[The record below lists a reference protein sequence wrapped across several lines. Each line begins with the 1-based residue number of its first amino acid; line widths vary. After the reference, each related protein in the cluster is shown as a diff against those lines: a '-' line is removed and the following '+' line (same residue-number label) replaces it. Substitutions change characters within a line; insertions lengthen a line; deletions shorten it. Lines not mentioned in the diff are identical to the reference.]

1 VVDKNGRPL
10 SECPPVTLSIV
21 SCPGE
26 FPTGPSITVAPDS
39 DITIRDGAAAME
51 FRSYYS
57 GKTVIR
63 ASSPGLKDA
72 TVQITSRGEPRYVAG
87 KTPAV
92 MPRPYVH
99 FTEASLTNAVLTLGR
114 DNPTRTSS
122 EASGHSSRVANDGN
136 PATFWQADAGDANPW
151 IQIDLERMVTVNRT
165 KLTFPAPGNWRYK
178 IEISENGESWKSLF
192 DQTATADVTAERTDV
207 LSTGSISGR
216 FVRVSLTG
224 LPASKAASV
233 AEIEV
238 FGTQSSR

>member
-1 VVDKNGRPL
+1 
-10 SECPPVTLSIV
+10 
-21 SCPGE
+21 
-26 FPTGPSITVAPDS
+26 
-39 DITIRDGAAAME
+39 
-51 FRSYYS
+51 
-57 GKTVIR
+57 
-63 ASSPGLKDA
+63 
-72 TVQITSRGEPRYVAG
+72 
-87 KTPAV
+87 
-92 MPRPYVH
+92 VH
-99 FTEASLTNAVLTLGR
+99 FTEASPTNNLIALGR
-114 DNPTRTSS
+114 DNPTRASS
-122 EASGHSSRVANDGN
+122 EASGHSTRLANDGN
-136 PATFWQADAGDANPW
+136 PATFWQADPSDANPW
-151 IQIDLERMVTVNRT
+151 LQIDLERLVTVNRS